1 MLDTFFSPLN
11 SVQVSLNFT
20 VSFFFTE
27 FSASFSQFWAWTSNP
42 AYLAVF
48 QVDCHMCGGHR
59 SR

>member
-20 VSFFFTE
+20 VSFF
-27 FSASFSQFWAWTSNP
+27 SLNSVQVSHSFGLGPLTQHIWLYFRWT
-42 AYLAVF
+42 VT
-48 QVDCHMCGGHR
+48 CGGHR